1 MKKTRKKTMTGNC
14 SICGIGKLRGGRATV
29 TLERGGSVVVIRG
42 VPARICPA
50 CGEYYL
56 TPAVSDKVM
65 QRAERAIANGG
76 EVGIIKYAA

>member
-1 MKKTRKKTMTGNC
+1 MKKTGKKTATGNC

-56 TPAVSDKVM
+56 TSAVTDKVM
-65 QRAERAIANGG
+65 KRAEQSIANGA
-76 EVGIIKYAA
+76 EVGIIRYAA